1 MDVFMV
7 WHVRHAKFL
16 DGSPTEHFGED
27 GELTWDEQDG
37 DSLKLLGVY
46 ATRAETEGRIERAR
60 QQPGFKDE
68 PDCFMIDTL
77 TLGEDKWTDGFVTI
91 PYE

>member
-27 GELTWDEQDG
+27 GELSWDEQSG
-37 DSLKLLGVY
+37 DDPKLLGIY
-46 ATRAETEGRIERAR
+46 ATKADAEGRIERAR
-60 QQPGFKDE
+60 KQPGFKDE

-77 TLGEDKWTDGFVTI
+77 TLGEDQWTDGFVTI